1 MRIQNSQL
9 VAAKVS
15 RLKVSKLDSGERREN
30 SPDISMGFFNWEC
43 TSSIPPRS
51 ATHWCVRPRSPRN
64 ARMGRKS
71 GLFAHWISSP
81 DSHCADLEVEIAE
94 SLRPCPRIFPFCG
107 DYRRRLV

>member
-51 ATHWCVRPRSPRN
+51 ARQSGLRQGFPRD

-71 GLFAHWISSP
+71 GLFAHSISSP
-81 DSHCADLEVEIAE
+81 DSHCIDLEVEIAE
-94 SLRPCPRIFPFCG
+94 SLRPCPRIFPF
-107 DYRRRLV
+107 